1 MGSDGRIL
9 AQMSGSAEAL
19 HTPSILQVQDQAA
32 CGGAP
37 AVLLGGRRERA
48 RGGGR
53 PAGWRPAARPVA
65 PARACGS
72 RRAGTGGGPVAAPRS
87 LVAVTNVD
95 AVQSCSATS
104 CGHNVLGWRWQ
115 YDHMQRSL

>member
-19 HTPSILQVQDQAA
+19 HTPCVLQDQAA

-72 RRAGTGGGPVAAPRS
+72 RRAGTGGGSVAAVLR
-87 LVAVTNVD
+87 LAVGANVG

-104 CGHNVLGWRWQ
+104 CAHSVLGWRWQ